1 MTIGRQMN
9 MPFFSL
15 QEDLFALSE
24 LQLTVAAE
32 KQLSFYLQTIETA
45 PSRAHL
51 DKRLDQASGYLQALA
66 DFSLLNEQQSIL
78 LRELVTRASMRS
90 LLS

>member
-1 MTIGRQMN
+1 MIMQV
-9 MPFFSL
+9 FSL
-15 QEDLFALSE
+15 QEDLFVLSE
-24 LQLTVAAE
+24 LQLTAAAE
-32 KQLSFYLQTIETA
+32 KQVGSYLQTIETA

-51 DKRLDQASGYLQALA
+51 DKRLDQVSGYLQALD
-66 DFSLLNEQQSIL
+66 DFNLLNDQQLIL

>member
-1 MTIGRQMN
+1 MTMQL
-9 MPFFSL
+9 FSL
-15 QEDLFALSE
+15 QEDLFVLSE
-24 LQLTVAAE
+24 LQLTAAAE
-32 KQLSFYLQTIETA
+32 KQVGCYLQTIETA

-51 DKRLDQASGYLQALA
+51 DKRLDQISGYLQALD

-78 LRELVTRASMRS
+78 LREIVTRASMRS

>member
-1 MTIGRQMN
+1 MIKQV
-9 MPFFSL
+9 FSL
-15 QEDLFALSE
+15 QEDLFVLSE
-24 LQLTVAAE
+24 LQLTAAAE
-32 KQLSFYLQTIETA
+32 KQVGSYLQTIETA

-51 DKRLDQASGYLQALA
+51 DKRLDQVSGYLQALD
-66 DFSLLNEQQSIL
+66 DFSLLNDQQFIL